1 MKEAIALCK
10 FKNGLSKKRYLFKA
24 PTYLLKKGDEVD
36 VQTRLGIE
44 RADVVA
50 VMNYV
55 TDEARQFLLDM
66 EEIDEITGIVTAK
79 YKKEEFKYE
88 E

>member
-1 MKEAIALCK
+1 MSEAVALCRL
-10 FKNGLSKKRYLFKA
+10 KNDRARKNYLFKA
-24 PTYLLKKGDEVD
+24 PSYSLKKGDEVD
-36 VQTRLGIE
+36 VQARFGIE

-79 YKKEEFKYE
+79 YSKEEFKYE
-88 E
+88 

>member
-1 MKEAIALCK
+1 MSEAIALCK
-10 FKNGLSKKRYLFKA
+10 FKNGTTRKKYFFKA
-24 PTYLLKKGDEVD
+24 PTYSLKKGDEVD
-36 VQTRLGIE
+36 VETRFGIE

-66 EEIDEITGIVTAK
+66 EEIDEITGTVMAK
-79 YKKEEFKYE
+79 YNKEEFKYE
-88 E
+88 

>member
-1 MKEAIALCK
+1 MSEAIALCK
-10 FKNGLSKKRYLFKA
+10 FKNGTTRKKYFFKA
-24 PTYLLKKGDEVD
+24 PSYSLKKGDEVD
-36 VQTRLGIE
+36 VQTRFGIE

-66 EEIDEITGIVTAK
+66 EEINEITGTVTAK
-79 YKKEEFKYE
+79 YTKEEFKYE
-88 E
+88 